1 MTHVPGRW
9 PSALI
14 VGAALVLSIVVGGVP
29 LLVFLR
35 DGVHL
40 YCEYS
45 DVGESAPGTYF
56 CADGIGYIV
65 PLVTIF
71 FIWTLVSAA
80 AVVAMSGWVP
90 SALRP
95 RLLGVL
101 ALAPLAYLSWIA
113 AGAAGSAGRT
123 GTAQSRDLWTAP
135 MLGVTIVLAAFAVV
149 VLGLLVA
156 RGARPRLVLYIAGG
170 ALLLAALV
178 AQPGMLAAI
187 LLAMGLFGA
196 SLILERSRYEPRST
210 GPSRRAV
217 P

>member
-1 MTHVPGRW
+1 LTHVPGRW

-29 LLVFLR
+29 LLAFLR

-65 PLVTIF
+65 PLVTTF
-71 FIWTLVSAA
+71 FIWTLVCATA
-80 AVVAMSGWVP
+80 IVAMSAWVP
-90 SALRP
+90 AALRP
-95 RLLGVL
+95 RLLGVF

-113 AGAAGSAGRT
+113 AGAAGRT
-123 GTAQSRDLWTAP
+123 STAQSRDLWTAP
-135 MLGVTIVLAAFAVV
+135 MLGVTIVLATFAMV
-149 VLGLLVA
+149 VLALLVV

-196 SLILERSRYEPRST
+196 SLILERSRYEPRPT